1 MSSEGEIRTDRSN
14 TDESFVLDLNQYI
27 DLCDDQQPEEDL
39 LGCVTTPT
47 ERHRTVSHDIT
58 PSSNTKD
65 AVHLSSETDQF
76 KNVHSSNEDKNE
88 QVNEHHQH
96 HTTHEK
102 IRTEESNQ

>member
-27 DLCDDQQPEEDL
+27 DLCDDQQPDEDL

-58 PSSNTKD
+58 PSTNAKE

-76 KNVHSSNEDKNE
+76 KNVHSNEDKHE
-88 QVNEHHQH
+88 QVNEHQHQH
-96 HTTHEK
+96 YTPEK

>member
-76 KNVHSSNEDKNE
+76 KNVHSTEDKNE
-88 QVNEHHQH
+88 QVNEHH
-96 HTTHEK
+96 TTPEK